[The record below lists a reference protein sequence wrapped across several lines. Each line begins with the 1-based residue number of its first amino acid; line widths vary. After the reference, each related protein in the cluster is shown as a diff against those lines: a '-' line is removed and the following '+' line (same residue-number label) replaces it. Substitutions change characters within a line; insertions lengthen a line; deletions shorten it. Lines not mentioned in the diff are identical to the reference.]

1 MPAPFRAIRSLPALA
16 AALWLAACATQPP
29 APPAPK
35 APPGPP
41 VTDAATSAAI
51 DRALAG
57 PHRLD
62 ANRARDRYRH
72 PKETLEFFGLREDMA
87 VMEVWPG
94 ASGWWSEVLAP
105 VLHDKGQYYA
115 ATWDPDTDSKYVQ
128 DGLRAF
134 RAKLDEHPE
143 VYGHVN
149 VVALQAPGKLAPV
162 PPGTLDLVLTFR
174 NLHNWLM
181 RDQALDMLRAIHAS
195 LKPGGILGIKDHR
208 ADPARPLDPKAAS
221 GYVNEQFAIDLARQA
236 GFEFLG
242 SSEINA
248 NPADTRD
255 WDQGVWTLPPT
266 LRLGDKDR
274 EKYLAIGESD
284 RFTLRFRKP
293 LAPPQPAPAAAPSTS
308 P

>member
-1 MPAPFRAIRSLPALA
+1 MPAPIRVFRSIPVLA

-29 APPAPK
+29 APAPK

-41 VTDAATSAAI
+41 VTDAATSAAL

-57 PHRLD
+57 PHRSA
-62 ANRARDRYRH
+62 ANRDRDRYRH

-94 ASGWWSEVLAP
+94 AGGWWTEILAP
-105 VLHDKGQYYA
+105 VLHDKGAYYA
-115 ATWDPDTDSKYVQ
+115 AQWDPDTDSKYVQ
-128 DGLRAF
+128 EGLAAF
-134 RAKLDEHPE
+134 RAKLTAQPALYDR
-143 VYGHVN
+143 VN
-149 VVALQAPGKLAPV
+149 VVALQAPAKLAPV
-162 PPGTLDLVLTFR
+162 PPASLDLVLTFR

-181 RDQALDMLRAIHAS
+181 RDQALDMLRAIHAT

-208 ADPARPLDPKAAS
+208 ADPGKPVDPKAAS
-221 GYVNEQFAIDLARQA
+221 GYVNEQYAIDLARQA
-236 GFEFLG
+236 GFELIG
-242 SSEINA
+242 TSEVNA

-274 EKYLAIGESD
+274 AKYLAIGESD

-293 LAPPQPAPAAAPSTS
+293 LMPPSAPPVAPPVAS